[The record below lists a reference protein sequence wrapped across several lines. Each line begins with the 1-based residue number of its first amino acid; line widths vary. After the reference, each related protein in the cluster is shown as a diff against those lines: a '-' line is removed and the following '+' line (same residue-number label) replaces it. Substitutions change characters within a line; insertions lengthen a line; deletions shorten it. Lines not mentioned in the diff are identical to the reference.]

1 VLILDFL
8 TQNFLLGLYLLY
20 FETNQFLNYQSGFVF
35 TLLGL
40 LYSIVTLLINF
51 VSILSRRWSREHDSD
66 QMGSKLL
73 LAMLSLI
80 QCHYLYIAFGPRFE
94 KPMSYAYVAGMQSSQ
109 VAMRVCQ
116 NALYLMIGIV
126 LIIDDIGQDKVAIM
140 SFGFTGF
147 QFVFN
152 IIFLFVVTK

>member
-1 VLILDFL
+1 MDFL

-35 TLLGL
+35 TLLVL